1 MQVIDSFGVTKE
13 ELETVKNEAARI
25 AALGY
30 KVPNIEI
37 KFIGHAQG
45 VAGNGTIYI
54 HPNTDLEALRF
65 CVAHEI
71 GHHNDPSI
79 NEPLNIWDDAEVY
92 NFGKTSV
99 QKMEDYANWFAANV

>member
-1 MQVIDSFGVTKE
+1 MFKIVDTFGVTKE
-13 ELETVKNEAARI
+13 ELETIQTEASRI

-37 KFIGHAQG
+37 KFIHNAQG
-45 VAGNGTIYI
+45 MAGKGTIYI

-71 GHHNDPSI
+71 GHHNEPETEI
-79 NEPLNIWDDAEVY
+79 NLWDEETWDFAELE
-92 NFGKTSV
+92 KKS
-99 QKMEDYANWFAANV
+99 EDFANWFAVNI